1 MKLYYDTKDR
11 PIEPPAVLNDNDD
24 FLLTEDELP
33 VDSFAPEISRAE
45 EPLDETSTVMKN
57 NQHSNVNKQDK
68 RENEVLPESDEQIY
82 QIEKI

>member
-1 MKLYYDTKDR
+1 MKLYYDAKDR

-24 FLLTEDELP
+24 
-33 VDSFAPEISRAE
+33 FAPEISRAE

-68 RENEVLPESDEQIY
+68 CENEVLPESDAQIY